1 MSTSG
6 HGCHG
11 HRRIEA
17 LRRVTAGLAAAVLT
31 VAIAS
36 LSLGGAR
43 SHAGTQLALSSSS
56 GFHHHPH
63 VVELDFPAS
72 TTTIAPPAPGGP
84 TPVAAPAPASVAAP
98 APTALVAE
106 THVVAAAAPA
116 SPEQRGAEALQ
127 RIDYPWQHLG
137 FSITFAG
144 PNEGLL
150 GKADCNTDRIFI
162 YVRPSQTVQQLAF
175 VTAFELG
182 HAVDC
187 NFMDDQ
193 TRGQWA
199 SIRGFQPGW
208 KWFPGC
214 VCTEDDYGSGDISMV
229 FASWLVPDG
238 GYRWR
243 SNLAPRPSAE
253 QMQQLLPY
261 LQH

>member
-1 MSTSG
+1 
-6 HGCHG
+6 
-11 HRRIEA
+11 
-17 LRRVTAGLAAAVLT
+17 LAAVVFSVG
-31 VAIAS
+31 VASAW
-36 LSLGGAR
+36 LAAPNAHR
-43 SHAGTQLALSSSS
+43 DRQLAMSSAA
-56 GFHHHPH
+56 FTHHPH
-63 VVELDFPAS
+63 VVELDLPATS
-72 TTTIAPPAPGGP
+72 TTLAPPAPALAPSSAPRVAPSAARPATPRQETRVQAASASASP
-84 TPVAAPAPASVAAP
+84 TPA
-98 APTALVAE
+98 
-106 THVVAAAAPA
+106 
-116 SPEQRGAEALQ
+116 QRGAEALD

-137 FSITFAG
+137 FSITFEG
-144 PNEGLL
+144 PNDGLL

-162 YVRPSQTVQQLAF
+162 YVRPTQTVQQVAF

-193 TRGQWA
+193 RRADWA
-199 SIRGFQPGW
+199 SIRAFQPGW

-214 VCTEDDYGSGDISMV
+214 VCSEDSYGSGDISMV

-243 SNLAPRPSAE
+243 SNLAPPPSAE